1 MRPTHQEEWCLTPR
15 LRQLCAHVCG
25 NSVAR
30 FVGNPAGGLDS
41 ETAFS
46 TGDAL
51 AAMVLDYEGGIVTG
65 RRPLSDLNEL
75 RDRWRKGGGDQMRS
89 ELEAQLS

>member
-1 MRPTHQEEWCLTPR
+1 M
-15 LRQLCAHVCG
+15 
-25 NSVAR
+25 SR

-41 ETAFS
+41 EAAFS

-75 RDRWRKGGGDQMRS
+75 RDRWRKGGGDQMGS

>member
-1 MRPTHQEEWCLTPR
+1 MS
-15 LRQLCAHVCG
+15 AHVCG

-41 ETAFS
+41 EAAFS

-75 RDRWRKGGGDQMRS
+75 RDRWRKGGGDQMGS
-89 ELEAQLS
+89 ELEAQVS